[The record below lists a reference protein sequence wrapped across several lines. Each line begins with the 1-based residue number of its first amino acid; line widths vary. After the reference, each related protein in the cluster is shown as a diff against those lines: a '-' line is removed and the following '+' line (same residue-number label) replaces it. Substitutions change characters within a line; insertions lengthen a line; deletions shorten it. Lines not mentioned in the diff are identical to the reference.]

1 MSRFALIGAQETVVG
16 GMRRR
21 LRAGVVVAD
30 GAGSALAGDVI
41 CEALCAQP
49 NRRLIPLDAAAV
61 AAMQA
66 VGISDAVVGVAL
78 SGPPTGADS
87 IDA

>member
-16 GMRRR
+16 GQRRR
-21 LRAGVVVAD
+21 LRASVVVAD
-30 GAGSALAGDVI
+30 GPASALAGDVI
-41 CEALCAQP
+41 APELCAAP
-49 NRRLIPLDAAAV
+49 NRRLVPLDAAAV

-66 VGISDAVVGVAL
+66 VGISEAVVGVAL
-78 SGPPTGADS
+78 SSPPTGADS